1 MCMLLDYYL
10 TVVTTAA
17 VGIAWVSKEDSGVS
31 ACQKRP
37 TAKDKATR
45 VFYPER

>member
-1 MCMLLDYYL
+1 MRMLLDYYL

-31 ACQKRP
+31 AVAMSKE

-45 VFYPER
+45 VFYPE